1 MHLLQSRRIRPWYY
15 FMCKVRYENETRK
28 KELQQ
33 SINMLHKNY
42 DKMQTTKGRFSVPLV
57 VIALSTGLFLSM
69 TTIMYNNPHET
80 TAQQQELLSR
90 DLVTIQNTSMSA
102 PAPNSAVNKSMPH
115 QIVVALPLR
124 QDAKI
129 WTGTVTFTASKPIEE
144 VEHKYNPKVIPD
156 AKHGAS
162 YNAKWI
168 DNTTRIA
175 LSPMTMFSNT
185 PVAVTN
191 TPISTGSFVFTG
203 SALLFHKTDGIPFTV
218 TYTIDAVAKPLT
230 QK

>member
-1 MHLLQSRRIRPWYY
+1 M
-15 FMCKVRYENETRK
+15 K
-28 KELQQ
+28 K
-33 SINMLHKNY
+33 SINMVYKKC
-42 DKMQTTKGRFSVPLV
+42 DRMQTSEGRLSVLLV
-57 VIALSTGLFLSM
+57 VLALSAGLLLSS
-69 TTIMYNNPHET
+69 TAILDNSHREA
-80 TAQQQELLSR
+80 TAQKQSQRATSLSV
-90 DLVTIQNTSMSA
+90 VTIQNTSMSV
-102 PAPNSAVNKSMPH
+102 PAPNSVVDKQSMPH

-124 QDAKI
+124 QDGKI
-129 WTGTVTFTASKPIEE
+129 WTGTVTFTASKPIEVE
-144 VEHKYNPKVIPD
+144 VEHKYNPKVISD
-156 AKHGAS
+156 AIHGAP

-191 TPISTGSFVFTG
+191 TPISTGSFVFAG

>member
-1 MHLLQSRRIRPWYY
+1 
-15 FMCKVRYENETRK
+15 
-28 KELQQ
+28 
-33 SINMLHKNY
+33 
-42 DKMQTTKGRFSVPLV
+42 MQTTKERFSVPLV
-57 VIALSTGLFLSM
+57 VIALSTGLFLSL
-69 TTIMYNNPHET
+69 TTIMYNNHHEV
-80 TAQQQELLSR
+80 TAQKQESP
-90 DLVTIQNTSMSA
+90 DVVTIQNTSMSF
-102 PAPNSAVNKSMPH
+102 PAPNSAVNKSLPH

-124 QDAKI
+124 QDGKI
-129 WTGTVTFTASKPIEE
+129 WAGTATFTASKPIEVE
-144 VEHKYNPKVIPD
+144 VEHRYNPNVIPD
-156 AKHGAS
+156 AKHGAP

-191 TPISTGSFVFTG
+191 TPISTGSFVFAG

>member
-1 MHLLQSRRIRPWYY
+1 
-15 FMCKVRYENETRK
+15 
-28 KELQQ
+28 
-33 SINMLHKNY
+33 
-42 DKMQTTKGRFSVPLV
+42 MQTSNDRFSALLV
-57 VIALSTGLFLSM
+57 VMALSTGLLLSS
-69 TTIMYNNPHET
+69 TTIIYNDNREA
-80 TAQQQELLSR
+80 TAQIQLASSSSIS
-90 DLVTIQNTSMSA
+90 DVVTIQNTSMSVSGIA
-102 PAPNSAVNKSMPH
+102 LNKH

-124 QDAKI
+124 QDGKI
-129 WTGTVTFTASKPIEE
+129 WTGTVTFTASKPIEVE

-156 AKHGAS
+156 ARHGAP

-168 DNTTRIA
+168 DNTTSIA

-191 TPISTGSFVFTG
+191 TPISTGSFVFAG

>member
-1 MHLLQSRRIRPWYY
+1 MVH
-15 FMCKVRYENETRK
+15 K
-28 KELQQ
+28 K
-33 SINMLHKNY
+33 S
-42 DKMQTTKGRFSVPLV
+42 DKMQTTKGKFLVLSVIMAGLLL
-57 VIALSTGLFLSM
+57 LST
-69 TTIMYNNPHET
+69 TIIHNDHREA
-80 TAQQQELLSR
+80 TAQNTIVQGSPNV
-90 DLVTIQNTSMSA
+90 VTIQNTSMSF
-102 PAPNSAVNKSMPH
+102 PAPNSAVYKSMPH

-124 QDAKI
+124 QDGKI
-129 WTGTVTFTASKPIEE
+129 WIGTVTFTASKPIEVE
-144 VEHKYNPKVIPD
+144 VEHKYDPKVIPD
-156 AKHGAS
+156 AKHGAP

-191 TPISTGSFVFTG
+191 SPISTGSFVFAG